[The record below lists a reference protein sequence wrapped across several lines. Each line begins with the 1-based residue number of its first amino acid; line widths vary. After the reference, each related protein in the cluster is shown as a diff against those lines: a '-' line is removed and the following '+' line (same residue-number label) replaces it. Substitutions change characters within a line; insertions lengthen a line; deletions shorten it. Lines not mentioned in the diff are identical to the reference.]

1 MLGIN
6 AVYFSLV
13 NSFLFYDM
21 LALQQM
27 ETLAVSLKL
36 RTVLFL
42 CLLLEQ
48 VFYSL
53 VHAFNSERLYAHS
66 YTTLTTS
73 IIKIYISIV
82 FVHINTLIDVYL
94 SCVFT
99 VCGCAY
105 V

>member
-6 AVYFSLV
+6 AVCFSLL

-42 CLLLEQ
+42 
-48 VFYSL
+48 
-53 VHAFNSERLYAHS
+53 VHL
-66 YTTLTTS
+66 
-73 IIKIYISIV
+73 
-82 FVHINTLIDVYL
+82 
-94 SCVFT
+94 
-99 VCGCAY
+99 
-105 V
+105 